1 MSAETETHSPA
12 ARHLATLNQ
21 VLLLVSLPAGII
33 SLVLPIYGK
42 QLGASAVEIG
52 LLFSVFSLTT
62 LLLRPLVGTGLDR
75 YGRRW
80 FLVSGLAISGLA
92 MIGFAFSTVL
102 TDLVLTRILQ
112 GVASAFLV
120 LAVSA
125 IVADLAGAENRGS
138 AFGSVSQSTNQGDL
152 IGTFIGFTV
161 LFSMSIETSW
171 RVLFFFYAAAG
182 FLSALIAWNRM
193 PETRSVS
200 AEKENTRLADGLR
213 AILRSRALVALL
225 VVGLVT
231 SATGSMLSP
240 IFIIFLQDKF
250 NAAVNIIAWAFLP
263 SALVWALLPT
273 RLGRLSDRFGR
284 KPLVVLALLVAALDS
299 FLVPRFASLAAL
311 AILWALEAV
320 CFAASDPA
328 SQALTTDLTDAG
340 QRGRIFG
347 IFAFAVSLGAVI
359 GPLAGG
365 WLYESIGQ
373 NAPFVINA
381 VVLALCALALWAT
394 LPASASRAG

>member
-1 MSAETETHSPA
+1 MSAKTETQSPA
-12 ARHLATLNQ
+12 ARHLAALNQ
-21 VLLLVSLPAGII
+21 VLLLVSLPTGII
-33 SLVLPIYGK
+33 SFVLPIYGK

-62 LLLRPLVGTGLDR
+62 LLLRPLVGIGLDR
-75 YGRRW
+75 HGRHW

-92 MIGFAFSTVL
+92 MIGFAFSTTL

-125 IVADLAGAENRGS
+125 IVADLAGEENRGS
-138 AFGSVSQSTNQGDL
+138 AFGSVSQSTNQGGL

-161 LFSMSIETSW
+161 LFSMSFETGW
-171 RVLFFFYAAAG
+171 RLLFFLYAAAG
-182 FLSALIAWNRM
+182 LFSALIAWSRM
-193 PETRSVS
+193 PETRAAL
-200 AEKENTRLADGLR
+200 AEKEDTRLADGLR

-225 VVGLVT
+225 VVGMVT
-231 SATGSMLSP
+231 SASGSMLSP
-240 IFIIFLQDKF
+240 IFIIYLQEKF
-250 NAAVNIIAWAFLP
+250 NVAVNIIAWAFLP

-284 KPLVVLALLVAALDS
+284 KPLVVLAILVAALVS
-299 FLVPRFASLAAL
+299 FFVPRFASLAAL
-311 AILWALEAV
+311 AVLWALEAV

-328 SQALTTDLTDAG
+328 SQALTTDLTDTG

-365 WLYESIGQ
+365 WLYDSIGQ
-373 NAPFVINA
+373 AAPFVINA
-381 VVLALCALALWAT
+381 VVLALCALALWVT
-394 LPASASRAG
+394 LPAPVIRAG